1 MNAYDRIRRM
11 LADAGQIYRSDPA
24 FGDSEVA
31 LEIQRCAARLEE
43 PLRIALAGTL
53 KAGKSTLL
61 NALVGEELAPTDAT
75 ECTRIV
81 TWFHHG
87 ATPAVRAWHMN
98 GLSASVPVDRR
109 DGHLHFDV
117 AGLDPAGIDR
127 LVVNWPSA
135 ELGRQTIIDTPGTAS
150 LNSEVSQRTLR
161 LLTPEDGVPG
171 ADAVLYL
178 MRMSTAAD
186 VNMLSELNRQVGGRS
201 GPLGVIG
208 VVSRADEIGVGRID
222 AMFSAKEIAARYS
235 KELASSGLCQAV
247 VPVAGLLALTAR
259 TLRQSE
265 FAALK
270 VLCDVPSEDLQLAML
285 SADRFCRAESVIPLD
300 SEVRT
305 RLLERFGLFGIR
317 IALAL
322 LQSGS
327 TDSTALSEQLLERSG
342 LTELQSVIDVQFGQR
357 ADQLKVHSALGE
369 LARILREFPS
379 PRVDPI
385 RAAATQMLGD
395 VHGFEELRLLGMLRS
410 RPTSLTESE
419 QVEITRLIGGYGTTP
434 DDRLGLDPFETMT
447 SGREAALAA
456 AHRWR
461 LRSGNPLNDAFTT
474 RICRAGTRSAE
485 GIVADL
491 VSTRQVERSTR
502 RP

>member
-1 MNAYDRIRRM
+1 MNAFDRVRAM
-11 LADAGQIYRSDPA
+11 LAEAGQVYRNDPA
-24 FGDSEVA
+24 FGGTGA
-31 LEIQRCAARLEE
+31 AHEIDRCAARLEE

-98 GLSASVPVDRR
+98 GLSAPVPVDRR
-109 DGHLHFDV
+109 DGQLHFDV
-117 AGLDPAGIDR
+117 ESLDPAGIDR

-135 ELGRQTIIDTPGTAS
+135 ELSRQTIIDTPGTAS

-161 LLTPEDGVPG
+161 LLTPKDGVPG

-235 KELASSGLCQAV
+235 AELASSGLCQAV

-265 FAALK
+265 FKALK
-270 VLCDVPSEDLQLAML
+270 ALCDVAPDDLQLAML
-285 SADRFCRAESVIPLD
+285 SADRFCRPDSVLPLD
-300 SEVRT
+300 SEVRV
-305 RLLERFGLFGIR
+305 RLIERFGLFGVR

-327 TDSTALSEQLLERSG
+327 TDSIELSKQLLERSG

-357 ADQLKVHSALGE
+357 ADQLKVHSALNE
-369 LARILREFPS
+369 LSRILRQYPTQ
-379 PRVDPI
+379 RVAPI
-385 RAAATQMLGD
+385 HAAATRMLGD

-410 RPTSLTESE
+410 RKTSLTEGE
-419 QVEITRLIGGYGTTP
+419 QTEVTRLIGGYGTTP

-461 LRSGNPLNDAFTT
+461 NRSANPLNDSFTA
-474 RICRAGTRSAE
+474 RVCRAGSRSAE

-491 VSTRQVERSTR
+491 SASRVADHSSR
-502 RP
+502 RH